1 MLKRIILALLILTTI
16 TKIEE
21 TKMGWNPANW
31 QITDILQGQES
42 PTWFNSP
49 TTPYTANNTGSAANI
64 LSNANSSSNSSP
76 QVLGDN
82 TGMGYMYYDASTG
95 KVVSSDPNNN
105 PTYNPNP
112 TYSRYNADG
121 TPYVDPYSQWGGQ
134 ANFNNLQSGFNTQKQ
149 MIGDTAGSAFDTAAG
164 KYNRSILDFLDS
176 ARLGQQTID
185 NKSTE
190 NELAKMQGTSDIL
203 GMVGRGIRSGG
214 VMLNNKN
221 SSDSSGAEAIALAYG
236 DIGQREM
243 GKVGNQYETGKMGI
257 NDMQDAFD
265 VQQQAG
271 VRNLQGSRDDSVNT
285 IMGDVSKSLAELDAK
300 MVDASMPERIAIE
313 QEKARI
319 KAAGIAKLQAYDSA
333 LTSGVKDIGPMS
345 RDEVLQKAGTMRR
358 AGTSLGAGMF
368 DYTTQAP
375 IAMQGQEPAGAN
387 LPLFVLPRNR
397 KGV

>member
-1 MLKRIILALLILTTI
+1 
-16 TKIEE
+16 
-21 TKMGWNPANW
+21 MGWNPANW

-358 AGTSLGAGMF
+358 AGTNLGAGMF

>member
-1 MLKRIILALLILTTI
+1 MLKRIIIALLIALPI

-21 TKMGWNPANW
+21 IKMEWQTSQNGLTGGSIPIPISYSGTPGGYTGGSSTGITQLTPYTQSGLTYDNGGWIPEDNVY
-31 QITDILQGQES
+31 QTGVLG
-42 PTWFNSP
+42 SP
-49 TTPYTANNTGSAANI
+49 TTIRP
-64 LSNANSSSNSSP
+64 
-76 QVLGDN
+76 V
-82 TGMGYMYYDASTG
+82 
-95 KVVSSDPNNN
+95 
-105 PTYNPNP
+105 
-112 TYSRYNADG
+112 
-121 TPYVDPYSQWGGQ
+121 VDPYANWGGK

-265 VQQQAG
+265 VQQKAG

-358 AGTSLGAGMF
+358 AGTNLGAGMF